1 MELTIDQALQQGVN
15 AHNQG
20 NLQEAERLY
29 RAILKSQPLHPDA
42 NHNLGVLAVLV
53 NKPEVALPLFKT
65 ALSVNSKIEQFWLSY
80 IGAMIDLGQLEDAKA
95 VLDQVKSN
103 GAEGND
109 LDKLEIR
116 LNLPNGAINNAVPLD
131 AAKGPSEETV
141 NQLLNFCHQGK
152 FALVVEQ
159 AELLI
164 KQYADSYEVWNILGS
179 AASQIGKQ
187 DQAILA
193 FQKVISLNP
202 DYPDAYFN
210 MGLALGRQDK
220 LDEAVEAYS
229 KALSLN
235 PDYPRAYFFMAYA
248 LDRQD
253 KLDEAVE
260 AYSKALSLKPDDAD
274 AYLYMADALRR
285 QDKLVKAVEAFS
297 GGLSLKP
304 DNAEAYNNMGTILQR
319 QDKQYEA
326 IKAYS
331 KALSIKP
338 DYAQAKINMGVALNA
353 VVFTRPNPD
362 LQIVINSLLG
372 DKTFVRPDDICL
384 GAISLLKLEP
394 SVIKLLKKHSSN
406 EIGQSLPTV
415 ISDLTKLPLLL
426 TLMSVCPIID
436 RKLEAC
442 LADIRSLLLLSISQL
457 NASSLVLRF
466 QSALALQCF
475 TNEYIYEQ
483 TDAEINALRSLEI
496 SLKKML
502 ANGEQPSPQA
512 ILCFASYK
520 ALYKQDWSEKLSFNT
535 TIDAVFVRQ
544 VLEPRKEAIMK
555 SDFIAL
561 KEITNKVSLKVREQY
576 EENPYPRWVN
586 LCLALNPTPL
596 SNIIYDIYPK
606 LLDEILVDFDA
617 PNILI
622 AGCGTGRHSIEAAA
636 RYKGCQILATDLSL
650 SSLGYAT
657 RKTNELCIK
666 NIEYKQADIL
676 DSGNLDRRFDVVESV
691 GVLHHMDDPM
701 AGWRALADCLKT
713 GGFMRI
719 GLYSELARQSIVE
732 MREEIRQSGI
742 GLSDA
747 EIKLFRIGMFNTD
760 KECHKSILN
769 SPDLYSMSALKDLLF
784 HVQEHRFTIPQIQES
799 LNQLGLKFCGF
810 EDRGI
815 VNSFKLINTD
825 IDAPYDLDKWNEYEQ
840 ANPSTFSGMY
850 QFWCQKIS

>member
-141 NQLLNFCHQGK
+141 NQLLNFYHQGK

-676 DSGNLDRRFDVVESV
+676 DSGNLSNRGATQSV
-691 GVLHHMDDPM
+691 IKIL
-701 AGWRALADCLKT
+701 
-713 GGFMRI
+713 
-719 GLYSELARQSIVE
+719 SE
-732 MREEIRQSGI
+732 
-742 GLSDA
+742 
-747 EIKLFRIGMFNTD
+747 K
-760 KECHKSILN
+760 
-769 SPDLYSMSALKDLLF
+769 
-784 HVQEHRFTIPQIQES
+784 
-799 LNQLGLKFCGF
+799 
-810 EDRGI
+810 
-815 VNSFKLINTD
+815 
-825 IDAPYDLDKWNEYEQ
+825 
-840 ANPSTFSGMY
+840 
-850 QFWCQKIS
+850 